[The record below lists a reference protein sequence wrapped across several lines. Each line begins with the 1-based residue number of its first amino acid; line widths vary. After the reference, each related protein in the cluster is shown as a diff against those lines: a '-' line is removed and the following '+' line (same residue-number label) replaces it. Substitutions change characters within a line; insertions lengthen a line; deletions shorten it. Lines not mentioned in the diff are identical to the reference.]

1 MIYTKRC
8 ERRAALLAAV
18 LAALLGGDIGYG
30 QEDLGGAKTLYVNA
44 SYEEALSTLDKQAV
58 TVEQSGARA
67 AELHHYRALCLIAL
81 GRTAEAAQAIALSV
95 AADPFTI
102 PDTSELAPRVASVF
116 SAARGRLAP
125 EVARAALADGRQ
137 LMQKGDPAGANRRFD
152 SVIRLLAEP
161 GLAGR
166 ADLADLTLAANA
178 LAELTRAQ
186 MATAAAAAASAPSA
200 AVSPATRPAAT
211 ATTPASPAAGA
222 PASRAGAAP
231 ARSGAA
237 QPPPVQPPPPGQ
249 RVTPRPPAAAQTAGP
264 ATAQAPPPADGS
276 FAPSVPISQTLPA
289 WQPGNGP
296 IKQTGFTGAV
306 RVTIDATGKVT
317 GAVMDRSVYPPY
329 DRLLLT
335 AARSWTY
342 RPATRNGQP
351 VISDR
356 LVEIALRPPTN

>member
-18 LAALLGGDIGYG
+18 LTALLGGDIGYG

-116 SAARGRLAP
+116 SAARGRLVP

-152 SVIRLLAEP
+152 SVVRLLAEP

-186 MATAAAAAASAPSA
+186 MATAAAAAAPDRAGAIRRRA
-200 AVSPATRPAAT
+200 AAAGAAAAGPACR
-211 ATTPASPAAGA
+211 ASPAGCRKDGGGNRASAAG
-222 PASRAGAAP
+222 
-231 ARSGAA
+231 
-237 QPPPVQPPPPGQ
+237 
-249 RVTPRPPAAAQTAGP
+249 
-264 ATAQAPPPADGS
+264 
-276 FAPSVPISQTLPA
+276 
-289 WQPGNGP
+289 
-296 IKQTGFTGAV
+296 
-306 RVTIDATGKVT
+306 
-317 GAVMDRSVYPPY
+317 
-329 DRLLLT
+329 
-335 AARSWTY
+335 
-342 RPATRNGQP
+342 
-351 VISDR
+351 
-356 LVEIALRPPTN
+356 

>member
-1 MIYTKRC
+1 MIYAKRC

-18 LAALLGGDIGYG
+18 LAALLGSDIGYG

-44 SYEEALSTLDKQAV
+44 SYEEALSVLDKHAV

-67 AELHHYRALCLIAL
+67 AEVHHYRALCLIAL
-81 GRTAEAAQAIALSV
+81 GRTAEADQAIARSV
-95 AADPFTI
+95 AADPFTV
-102 PDTSELAPRVASVF
+102 PDTREFAPRVASVF
-116 SAARGRLAP
+116 SAARGRLVP
-125 EVARAALADGRQ
+125 EVARAALADGRR
-137 LMQKGDPAGANRRFD
+137 LIQKGDPAGANRRFE
-152 SVIRLLAEP
+152 SVIRLLSEP

-222 PASRAGAAP
+222 PASRTGAAP
-231 ARSGAA
+231 ARSGVA

-249 RVTPRPPAAAQTAGP
+249 RVTVRPPAAAPTAG
-264 ATAQAPPPADGS
+264 ATVQAPPADRS
-276 FAPSVPISQTLPA
+276 FVPSEPISQTLPA

-296 IKQTGFTGAV
+296 IRQIGFTGAV

-329 DRLLLT
+329 DRLVLT

-351 VISDR
+351 VISNR
-356 LVEIALRPPTN
+356 LVEIALRPPAN

>member
-18 LAALLGGDIGYG
+18 LTALLGGDIGYG

-116 SAARGRLAP
+116 SAARGRLVP

-152 SVIRLLAEP
+152 SVVRLLAEP

-237 QPPPVQPPPPGQ
+237 QPPPVLAPPGQ
-249 RVTPRPPAAAQTAGP
+249 RVALRPPGAAKTAAATV
-264 ATAQAPPPADGS
+264 QAPPADDS
-276 FAPSVPISQTLPA
+276 FVPSEPISQTLPA

-296 IKQTGFTGAV
+296 IRQIGFTGAV
-306 RVTIDATGKVT
+306 RVTIDSTGKVT

-351 VISDR
+351 VISNR